1 MKRCLIGGVMLSV
14 FFCNSAAWAAGGL
27 AKLLTSSPWCT
38 FKYSQVTGYSN
49 TTRYRFSSNGSYSMG
64 SRGEGYS
71 SGGGGTF
78 ASQHD
83 GANGGKW
90 KVEGEQLFMAEGMD
104 ALEAVQTQVKT
115 NSSGHPIIV
124 ADGVEYSQCQ

>member
-1 MKRCLIGGVMLSV
+1 MKHARH
-14 FFCNSAAWAAGGL
+14 FFWISLLFFGALEAQAGGL
-27 AKLLTSSPWCT
+27 APLLTSSAWCS

-49 TTRYRFSSNGSYSMG
+49 STRYRFNRNGTYSMG

-83 GANGGKW
+83 GGSGGRW
-90 KVEGEQLFMAEGMD
+90 KVEGERLFLSDDGVEWESVA
-104 ALEAVQTQVKT
+104 TRVKS
-115 NSSGHPIIV
+115 NSNGNPIIV
-124 ADGVEYSQCQ
+124 ADGVEYSQCN

>member
-1 MKRCLIGGVMLSV
+1 MRHSWLVLWILLLFLGTPEGH
-14 FFCNSAAWAAGGL
+14 AAGL
-27 AKLLTSSPWCT
+27 AQLLTSSTWCS

-49 TTRYRFSSNGSYSMG
+49 STRYRFNRNGTYSMG

-83 GANGGKW
+83 GGTSGRW
-90 KVEGEQLFMAEGMD
+90 KVEGEQLSLSEDGV
-104 ALEAVQTQVKT
+104 EWENVAVRVKS
-115 NSSGHPIIV
+115 NSNGSPIIV
-124 ADGVEYSQCQ
+124 ADGVEYSQCN